1 MSRENAIRKII
12 ARYGARVQIE
22 KSVEECAELIQALM
36 KPRSPREIIES
47 VVDELADVSIMLEQL
62 KLIFFCADQVE
73 ERIDFKIKRQLE
85 RIEKE
90 NVK

>member
-1 MSRENAIRKII
+1 MSRENALRKII
-12 ARYGARVQIE
+12 AHYGARTQIE

-36 KPRSPREIIES
+36 KPRNPREIIGA
-47 VVDELADVSIMLEQL
+47 VVDELADVSIMVEQL
-62 KLIFFCADQVE
+62 KLIFYCADQVE

-90 NVK
+90 K

>member
-1 MSRENAIRKII
+1 MNCENELRKII
-12 ARYGARVQIE
+12 AHYGARTQIE

-36 KPRSPREIIES
+36 KPRNPREIIDS
-47 VVDELADVSIMLEQL
+47 VVDELADVSVMVEQL

-90 NVK
+90 K